1 MKAESTPFDQQLF
14 LVFIVTFASMTAFEL
29 VVQFLFPFPPDWRL
43 NLITILFVSGLAVII
58 AYYPLNSYFIK
69 NVEVLTEIERRRSME
84 TGLRESEE
92 KYRELANN
100 SPSMISLNRPGRAMT
115 FRTRLPPHSLGYPRM
130 NLPEAPRDIFPPP
143 LAEHHLKGIRSILC
157 QGATLIYEIKETF
170 PTGERWIYARMTPCK
185 NAEGTVIGVLG
196 ISNDIT
202 ERKNAEDALRMAIKA
217 NLLSSI
223 TRHDINNMLMAQMT
237 YLELLKEC
245 PSNPPY
251 SEYFHTVTSLSEQI
265 ASTLQFAKEYES
277 IGVDAPAGRTA
288 ARSLTKQQKK
298 FHSGRSR

>member
-1 MKAESTPFDQQLF
+1 
-14 LVFIVTFASMTAFEL
+14 
-29 VVQFLFPFPPDWRL
+29 
-43 NLITILFVSGLAVII
+43 
-58 AYYPLNSYFIK
+58 
-69 NVEVLTEIERRRSME
+69 
-84 TGLRESEE
+84 
-92 KYRELANN
+92 
-100 SPSMISLNRPGRAMT
+100 
-115 FRTRLPPHSLGYPRM
+115 
-130 NLPEAPRDIFPPP
+130 
-143 LAEHHLKGIRSILC
+143 
-157 QGATLIYEIKETF
+157 
-170 PTGERWIYARMTPCK
+170 MTPCK

-202 ERKNAEDALRMAIKA
+202 ERKNAEDALRMASKKA

-223 TRHDINNMLMAQMT
+223 TRHDINNMLIAQMT